1 MNAAISRRTSK
12 QQTTRF
18 RVGSRSTRNWVVERE
33 TLQRRGDHR
42 SVETSF
48 GWLYLPP
55 RFVLSELS
63 IRTRVSILLTCVR
76 FAVIYPRSNS
86 LRFPEKNKTLI
97 ANLFLSFLPLQRVST
112 REIFRAAI
120 HVTRET
126 AFSKRV
132 YSVVYFSRKILGIR
146 RNVSFAAR

>member
-18 RVGSRSTRNWVVERE
+18 RVGSRNWVVERE

-97 ANLFLSFLPLQRVST
+97 ANLFLSSLPLQRVST

-132 YSVVYFSRKILGIR
+132 YSVVYFSRKILH
-146 RNVSFAAR
+146 

>member
-18 RVGSRSTRNWVVERE
+18 RVGSRNWVVERE

>member
-18 RVGSRSTRNWVVERE
+18 RVGSRNWVVERE

-97 ANLFLSFLPLQRVST
+97 ANLFLSSLPLQRVST